1 MRLYS
6 IAKYSLHSNFQSKT
20 KLERDM
26 VAGHE
31 QLAGGGEDL
40 SLVLPDPV
48 VLELNRMHNLLKGL
62 SLPFSVSILFLN

>member
-1 MRLYS
+1 
-6 IAKYSLHSNFQSKT
+6 
-20 KLERDM
+20 M

-40 SLVLPDPV
+40 SLLLPDPV